1 MMRTSFLLPVAVAA
15 VLLALAWTRLLPS
28 YYLGLLT
35 EGLILALFVMS
46 LDLLIGYTGLESLG
60 HAAFFGIGA
69 YVSALLSLHQVENA
83 LVLIG
88 AGAFAAAALSVV
100 FGAVALRAIG
110 PYFLIITLA
119 LGYLPWALA
128 IRWRSL
134 TGGDDGLPGIFRP
147 NLGFGISLDSGEQYF
162 TFVAVVFVVCAA
174 VLAAIGRSSFGQS
187 LRGIKESPTR
197 MEALGYN
204 VWQHKY
210 LCFIIAAFFAG
221 IAGALYGFY
230 NGYVSPNDLSLYRS
244 AEGMI
249 AVILGG
255 AGTLVGPALGA
266 IVILLLRYTVG
277 ALTQYWGFVLGI
289 IYIAVVLFAPRG
301 IFVALV
307 SLWQRRVPKKI

>member
-1 MMRTSFLLPVAVAA
+1 MIGRPIQAVIVAA
-15 VLLALAWTRLLPS
+15 ALLLLCAWT
-28 YYLGLLT
+28 
-35 EGLILALFVMS
+35 GLISNYYIGLSTEALIIALFVMS

-69 YVSALLSLHQVENA
+69 YVGALLTFHDVTNVFA
-83 LVLIG
+83 LL
-88 AGAFAAAALSVV
+88 AAAAVVAALLGAV
-100 FGAVALRAIG
+100 FGAIALRAIG

-134 TGGDDGLPGIFRP
+134 TGGDDGLPGVFRP
-147 NLGFGISLDSGEQYF
+147 SLGFGISLDGVRQYF
-162 TFVAVVFVVCAA
+162 TFVVVAFVVCAILLGA
-174 VLAAIGRSSFGQS
+174 VGRSTFGRS
-187 LRGIKESPTR
+187 LRGIKDSPTR

-204 VWQHKY
+204 VWLHKY
-210 LCFIIAAFFAG
+210 LCFVIAAFFAG

-230 NGYVSPNDLSLYRS
+230 NSFVSPNDLSLYRS

-255 AGTLVGPALGA
+255 AGTLVGPAVGA
-266 IVILLLRYTVG
+266 ILILFLRYGIG
-277 ALTQYWGFVLGI
+277 ALTQYWGFTLGL

-301 IFVALV
+301 IFVALAER
-307 SLWQRRVPKKI
+307 WRGRRASP